1 MRLLPIAGLLLALTA
16 CAPPQVSK
24 HDPAQADPVPDTKQ
38 IKPRTS
44 NYVNITTPK
53 KQVLEERVTINRKDL
68 ALLDALTFPAA
79 LNNANVIAED
89 THVELTRKINVR
101 AQNAS
106 IEDYLKQLEGRTDY
120 AITVTGSSSQPT
132 IKLSST
138 LTKSWDL
145 SALADMPETTTR
157 AGYNATS
164 TSGSGNED
172 TSIDSDEES
181 SGTKI
186 TTERDDNTWSDLIKD
201 ARMVLGIQNNSTNTN
216 TNQNTENAVDGEE
229 MSGSTD
235 LMSQI
240 GAIQSGLPGQ
250 EANPYTV
257 KPWVIGNKRLGKVTA
272 HGKPSDISRL
282 DAYFKRLVDDSQRQ
296 VHISGAILSVTTNS
310 GNGYGIDWSAV
321 YDNGDESF
329 SVTGEATQALSIV
342 DGGSWSVAA
351 SVPFGDLT
359 IDALMNSLQEQGS
372 ISLQSQ
378 PRLTVTNGYTAY
390 LGSTQEFSFVSGIE
404 FLPLTASTD
413 GTASDTAI
421 TTTLSRVNVG
431 IKIAVTPKLLDNGKI
446 LVNIVPILSSIQGFT
461 EIESAGSVFET
472 PNIALQELATQ
483 VITESGTPIYLGG
496 LIINR
501 VIQNTQ
507 ELPLKN
513 KLLAKALGSAKLET
527 EDSELLIVIT
537 PQEVGA

>member
-1 MRLLPIAGLLLALTA
+1 MRILPIVSLLALTA
-16 CAPPQVSK
+16 CAPP
-24 HDPAQADPVPDTKQ
+24 PMTELNPTQADPVPATHQ
-38 IKPRTS
+38 AKPRTS

-53 KQVLEERVTINRKDL
+53 KQVLDERVTINRKNL
-68 ALLDALTFPAA
+68 ALIDALTFPSA
-79 LNNANVIAED
+79 LNHANVLAED
-89 THVELTRKINVR
+89 ARVDLTKKINVR
-101 AQNAS
+101 AQNAT
-106 IEDYLKQLEGRTDY
+106 IEDYLRQIEGRTDY
-120 AITVTGSSSQPT
+120 AVTMTGSSSQPT
-132 IKLSST
+132 IRLSSS
-138 LTKSWDL
+138 LTKAWDL
-145 SALADMPETTTR
+145 SALADMPETTTK

-164 TSGSGNED
+164 TTGTGTDED
-172 TSIDSDEES
+172 VSSSDEDS

-186 TTERDDNTWSDLIKD
+186 TTKREDETWNDLIKD
-201 ARMVLGIQNNSTNTN
+201 ARLVLGIQNTNNTTN
-216 TNQNTENAVDGEE
+216 PVNQAVNAEDI
-229 MSGSTD
+229 SGSTD

-240 GAIQSGLPGQ
+240 GAMSSGMPG
-250 EANPYTV
+250 EELDPYEV
-257 KPWVIGNKRLGKVTA
+257 QPWVIGNKRLGKVTA
-272 HGKPSDISRL
+272 HGKPSDIARL
-282 DAYFKRLVDDSQRQ
+282 DTYFKELVDDSQRQ
-296 VHISGAILSVTTNS
+296 VHISGAIMSVTTSS
-310 GNGYGIDWSAV
+310 GNGYGIDWSAI
-321 YDNGDESF
+321 YDNGDREF
-329 SVTGEATQALSIV
+329 SVTGSATQALSIV

-359 IDALMNSLQEQGS
+359 IESLMQSLQEQGT

-501 VIQNTQ
+501 VIQNSQ

-513 KLLAKALGSAKLET
+513 KLLAKALGSAKYET